1 LGTGK
6 ETAQLLGFG
15 DSNCTGASSLK
26 MMFVAVVITN
36 MLNHLSISIPVQDNR
51 VAVQMCA
58 LVEVINAELFSVDT

>member
-1 LGTGK
+1 
-6 ETAQLLGFG
+6 
-15 DSNCTGASSLK
+15 
-26 MMFVAVVITN
+26 MFVAVVITN